1 MPKVLSLSKN
11 EDFKT
16 VLGGKKILNKF
27 VTIYY
32 KKLTI
37 NDKNKFIYSVIA
49 KKKLG
54 NAVFRNK
61 IKRRLRSIALEAYKK
76 ININLNLRPQ
86 NLCPEEYFS
95 LAKEYEKL
103 RK

>member
-37 NDKNKFIYSVIA
+37 NDKNKFNPDLIV
-49 KKKLG
+49 
-54 NAVFRNK
+54 K
-61 IKRRLRSIALEAYKK
+61 IKRNLPEFTSTHPFPENRSKK
-76 ININLNLRPQ
+76 IRDW
-86 NLCPEEYFS
+86 
-95 LAKEYEKL
+95 AKEVNNEFKDYI
-103 RK
+103 